1 LNAQQRC
8 SDWSLDIGETAKKSG
23 LQLNNPVSWGDSLLN
38 REQRNELV
46 LQHLPLVG
54 YLVSD
59 LCARASHLSRDD
71 FASVGAVALIT
82 SADSFDPDL
91 GVPFGAF
98 ARRRIV
104 GAFAD
109 EMRAGDWATRSAR
122 KRIKET
128 LGVQETLTS
137 MLGRGP
143 SVAEMASALGVE
155 RSHVE
160 AALVDASRTLTSL
173 DEVVA
178 DTVAS
183 PTDSPEHSVLAD
195 ERIKYLRA
203 AVDALP
209 EKMRF
214 VVQEIYLAGRS
225 VKELAEELGST
236 HAAVSQ
242 QRAEGIRLMRDGLA
256 AHYADSPDQ
265 VFEPESR
272 ITARR
277 RNDYLSALAAA
288 TTGGITRGLGLG
300 TSLNSA
306 V

>member
-1 LNAQQRC
+1 M
-8 SDWSLDIGETAKKSG
+8 GG
-23 LQLNNPVSWGDSLLN
+23 LILN
-38 REQRNELV
+38 RDERNELV

-54 YLVSD
+54 YLVSE

-71 FASVGAVALIT
+71 FASVGSVALIT

-109 EMRAGDWATRSAR
+109 EMRASDWATRSAR

-128 LGVQETLTS
+128 MSVQETLS
-137 MLGRGP
+137 GVLGRTP
-143 SVAEMASALGVE
+143 SVAETASALGVE
-155 RSHVE
+155 RSVVE
-160 AALVDASRTLTSL
+160 AALADAARTLSPL
-173 DEVVA
+173 DDVVV
-178 DTVAS
+178 DTVAAE
-183 PTDSPEHSVLAD
+183 TISPEHSVLAD
-195 ERIKYLRA
+195 ERLKYLRA
-203 AVDALP
+203 AVEALP
-209 EKMRF
+209 EKMRY
-214 VVQEIYLAGRS
+214 VVEEIYFAGRT

-242 QRAEGIRLMRDGLA
+242 QRAEGIRLMRDGLS
-256 AHYADSPDQ
+256 AHYADDPGQSFVPQ
-265 VFEPESR
+265 SR

-277 RNDYLSALAAA
+277 RHDYLSTLATA
-288 TTGGITRGLGLG
+288 TLGGITR
-300 TSLNSA
+300 SFSAPDAALNQA

>member
-1 LNAQQRC
+1 M
-8 SDWSLDIGETAKKSG
+8 
-23 LQLNNPVSWGDSLLN
+23 N

-59 LCARASHLSRDD
+59 LCARATHLSRDD
-71 FASVGAVALIT
+71 FASVGSMALIT

-128 LGVQETLTS
+128 TAIQETLTGV
-137 MLGRGP
+137 LGRSP

-160 AALVDASRTLTSL
+160 AALADASRTLTSL

-183 PTDSPEHSVLAD
+183 PAESPEHSVLAD

-214 VVQEIYLAGRS
+214 VIQEIYLAGRS

-265 VFEPESR
+265 AFEPESR

-277 RNDYLSALAAA
+277 RNDYLSALATA

-300 TSLNSA
+300 SSLNSA